1 MDVYTY
7 MGPMAP
13 TGAVWLGVTVPL
25 NCAHKE
31 QGPIQYRGFL
41 DAPF

>member
-1 MDVYTY
+1 MYTY

-13 TGAVWLGVTVPL
+13 TGAVQLGVTISL

-41 DAPF
+41 NALF